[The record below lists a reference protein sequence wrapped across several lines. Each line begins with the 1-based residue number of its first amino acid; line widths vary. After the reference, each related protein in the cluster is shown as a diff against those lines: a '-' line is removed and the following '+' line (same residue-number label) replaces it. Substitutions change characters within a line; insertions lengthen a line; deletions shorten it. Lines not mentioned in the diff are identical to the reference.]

1 MAVAPAA
8 TARATGGGADAAI
21 SPCGARSADGVP
33 RDEQGKLCSEACRIP
48 EKHAEEAAGGDETAG
63 SEEEEPWPK
72 GDFLEHG
79 LAATA
84 VIGHEGLEESV
95 LLVSRQTQV
104 EVIRKKRR
112 RKKNRIPLL
121 SRGRWFGIPPP
132 ARKQNANQ
140 PALGMVHTQCLGEE
154 VFAGLSRWRGCL
166 QHDKNVF
173 NFPSLCG
180 ILSLLSPGC
189 YLFAAVSK
197 TLVVV

>member
-21 SPCGARSADGVP
+21 SPCGARSADRVP

-48 EKHAEEAAGGDETAG
+48 EKHAEEATGGDEAAG

-104 EVIRKKRR
+104 KVIRKKRR

-121 SRGRWFGIPPP
+121 SQGEMVWDPSTSPQAKREP
-132 ARKQNANQ
+132 AGVGGGG
-140 PALGMVHTQCLGEE
+140 PH
-154 VFAGLSRWRGCL
+154 
-166 QHDKNVF
+166 
-173 NFPSLCG
+173 
-180 ILSLLSPGC
+180 
-189 YLFAAVSK
+189 
-197 TLVVV
+197 LVPR